1 MSCRKSLLLGVAAL
15 LTLST
20 LAGCSVIPPSTEDGP
35 ASTRDWSFDS
45 VESGARALSEAE
57 HDLDA
62 EFVRELGMNEAWGVS
77 ADDAAQRLPRFGDTT
92 SPVADAPRS
101 DESSAGPLFIAA
113 SHVTGG
119 ATASARAEYPVP
131 QPDSETVGAA
141 TNSLSVLHQLLR
153 DALGD
158 ASRDSAG
165 HAAEYSSPAGHN
177 PSSSWN
183 VDKGQASGQFASSIS
198 DTDESGDSVTV
209 ALEGAFSVGA
219 CPDEYGAAEGAFFTT
234 AAVTFTPSG
243 GQPKRT
249 TIDIDM
255 KTIAHVNDEAYAA
268 DLWARVDS
276 AVRTGSPSTDSPTD
290 VPDPDADRRDDNAY
304 AFEFGDEGVQDR
316 GELTADEQL
325 DGAFSAQVDD
335 LAEQIAL
342 LVARASE
349 DYWRDGNCVDVLVE
363 AEELTPGPGEKQQLW
378 VDAVST
384 VDGEKITRGTV
395 ELTQIIGDSTANP
408 TGRQQITDADY
419 QFIAGQEYGKADPDF
434 EVVTRR
440 GIGRGGIGITVGGD
454 VWALSGSF
462 DSAEYS
468 GLSCT
473 GIRGPWDVSISVPM
487 IEETWSTVLEF
498 DDNLEAQYTSSPTN
512 GGDWIHPGTRF
523 WLVPE
528 GEDYIMHNDP
538 EEVPLRITRADP
550 ALCG

>member
-20 LAGCSVIPPSTEDGP
+20 LVGCSVNPPKTEDG
-35 ASTRDWSFDS
+35 ATSTSDWSFES
-45 VESGARALSEAE
+45 VESGTRALTEAE
-57 HDLDA
+57 HELDA
-62 EFVRELGMNEAWGVS
+62 QFVHELGMDESWGVS
-77 ADDAAQRLPRFGDTT
+77 ADDAAQRLPRVGDTT

-101 DESSAGPLFIAA
+101 DESSGSPSFIAA
-113 SHVTGG
+113 SHVTGE
-119 ATASARAEYPVP
+119 AAASAPAAYPVP
-131 QPDSETVGAA
+131 QPNSETVGAA

-158 ASRDSAG
+158 AALDSSE
-165 HAAEYSSPAGHN
+165 HSAEYSTPEGQN
-177 PSSSWN
+177 PFSSWN
-183 VDKGQASGQFASSIS
+183 VEKGQASGRFTSAIS

-234 AAVTFTPSG
+234 AAVTFTPKG
-243 GQPKRT
+243 GQPRRT

-255 KTIAHVNDEAYAA
+255 KTVTHVNDEAYAA
-268 DLWARVDS
+268 DLWARVDA
-276 AVRTGSPSTDSPTD
+276 AVRTGVPGADSATDI
-290 VPDPDADRRDDNAY
+290 PDPDAVRQDDNAY

-342 LVARASE
+342 LVARAAE

-395 ELTQIIGDSTANP
+395 ELTQILGDSTVNP
-408 TGRQQITDADY
+408 TGRQQIADADY
-419 QFIAGQEYGKADPDF
+419 QFIAGQQYGRADPDF

-454 VWALSGSF
+454 VWSLSGAF

-473 GIRGPWDVSISVPM
+473 GIRGPWDVSISIPM

-498 DDNLEAQYTSSPTN
+498 DEKLEAQYTSSPTN

-528 GEDYIMHNDP
+528 GDDYIMHNDP
-538 EEVPLRITRADP
+538 EDVPLRITRADP